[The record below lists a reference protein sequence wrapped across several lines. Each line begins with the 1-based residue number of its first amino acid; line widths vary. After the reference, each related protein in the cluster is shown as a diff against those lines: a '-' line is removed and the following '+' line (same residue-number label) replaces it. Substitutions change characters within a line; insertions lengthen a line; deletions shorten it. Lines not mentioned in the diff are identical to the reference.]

1 MLQTAVCVC
10 HVIDTYTLLILLFY
24 VLAGCASVATFCG
37 LVIGD
42 FVTPPKLNCCW
53 PHCMTWRIL
62 RFSSRK
68 RAASAS
74 ASLIVTGV
82 TSKGAVP
89 SSKLDAVPSSKLDAS
104 GGVPVPSPAT
114 FSSALSGSSL
124 PTPPSDGVCLSSHAV
139 AKISRHFFVPA
150 GPTV

>member
-1 MLQTAVCVC
+1 MLQTVVCVC

-24 VLAGCASVATFCG
+24 VLAVCASVAAFCG

-42 FVTPPKLNCCW
+42 FVTPLKLNCSW
-53 PHCMTWRIL
+53 PHDMTWRSL

-89 SSKLDAVPSSKLDAS
+89 SSKLDAS
-104 GGVPVPSPAT
+104 GRAGVPVPSPAT